1 MKKKHE
7 QKLIVL
13 SIVLFFLLNIPLV
26 FIFNGETTILG
37 YPILYFSIFFIW
49 LLTII
54 ISFYILNQ
62 YYE

>member
-13 SIVLFFLLNIPLV
+13 SIILIFLFNIPLV
-26 FIFNGETTILG
+26 FIFNGDTQILG

-49 LLTII
+49 LSGII
-54 ISFYILNQ
+54 ISFYILHK